1 MMEEDGMRLARIRP
15 PKNDEVSLLDL
26 TVGARA
32 AACSENRR
40 QTGDAGSVSSAIA
53 TVDVV
58 ASHHHAGEFL
68 G

>member
-1 MMEEDGMRLARIRP
+1 MEEDGMCLARIRP

-26 TVGARA
+26 PVGARA
-32 AACSENRR
+32 AAGSENRR
-40 QTGDAGSVSSAIA
+40 QTGDAGGVSSAIA

-58 ASHHHAGEFL
+58 ASHHRAGEFL